1 MLHLEWNG
9 NVYKLTVGEYDAG
22 VGRSPV
28 RLRVTRMEQKRRS
41 IRCKRCAEKEE
52 PTMNYVN
59 DRFCELVQLPRNRQA
74 ILAMKK
80 DVDDFLPSFCDSP
93 AKLSRWGHHYFC
105 DDDGGRLIFDLN
117 SPHSHRCEIC
127 GKVYSNDVQDGVWVT
142 FYRNRAVV
150 LALVSAAVYKATGET
165 KYRDYALQVIDFYA
179 AHYHEFVL
187 HNKENKIFDSY
198 ETMKWGCGMMPQGLN
213 EAIVAIRFIQTIE
226 ILRPELEQEWLE
238 NVHRKLFREMF
249 RLLAPQAVEIHNIS
263 CWSLAA
269 IGVMGLAMKDQEMI
283 DYAFTSPFYT
293 GVSWPRV

>member
-1 MLHLEWNG
+1 
-9 NVYKLTVGEYDAG
+9 
-22 VGRSPV
+22 
-28 RLRVTRMEQKRRS
+28 
-41 IRCKRCAEKEE
+41 
-52 PTMNYVN
+52 MNYVN

-198 ETMKWGCGMMPQGLN
+198 ETMKWGCGKMMPR
-213 EAIVAIRFIQTIE
+213 A
-226 ILRPELEQEWLE
+226 
-238 NVHRKLFREMF
+238 
-249 RLLAPQAVEIHNIS
+249 
-263 CWSLAA
+263 
-269 IGVMGLAMKDQEMI
+269 
-283 DYAFTSPFYT
+283 
-293 GVSWPRV
+293 

>member
-1 MLHLEWNG
+1 
-9 NVYKLTVGEYDAG
+9 
-22 VGRSPV
+22 
-28 RLRVTRMEQKRRS
+28 
-41 IRCKRCAEKEE
+41 
-52 PTMNYVN
+52 MNYVN

-198 ETMKWGCGMMPQGLN
+198 ETMKWGCGKMMPQGLN
-213 EAIVAIRFIQTIE
+213 EAIVVSALSRPLRFCALNWSRNGWKMCTASFSGRCSGCWLPRRWRSTISAAG
-226 ILRPELEQEWLE
+226 RWLPS
-238 NVHRKLFREMF
+238 V
-249 RLLAPQAVEIHNIS
+249 
-263 CWSLAA
+263 
-269 IGVMGLAMKDQEMI
+269 
-283 DYAFTSPFYT
+283 
-293 GVSWPRV
+293 

>member
-1 MLHLEWNG
+1 
-9 NVYKLTVGEYDAG
+9 
-22 VGRSPV
+22 
-28 RLRVTRMEQKRRS
+28 
-41 IRCKRCAEKEE
+41 
-52 PTMNYVN
+52 MNYVN

-198 ETMKWGCGMMPQGLN
+198 ETMKWGCGKMMPQGLN

-249 RLLAPQAVEIHNIS
+249 RLLAPQAVEMPQYQLLVAGCHRCDGS
-263 CWSLAA
+263 CHEGSGDDRLR
-269 IGVMGLAMKDQEMI
+269 LHQ
-283 DYAFTSPFYT
+283 PL
-293 GVSWPRV
+293 

>member
-1 MLHLEWNG
+1 
-9 NVYKLTVGEYDAG
+9 
-22 VGRSPV
+22 
-28 RLRVTRMEQKRRS
+28 
-41 IRCKRCAEKEE
+41 
-52 PTMNYVN
+52 MNYVN

-198 ETMKWGCGMMPQGLN
+198 ETMKWGCGKMMPQGLN

-283 DYAFTSPFYT
+283 DYAFTSPFNIRRQLAE
-293 GVSWPRV
+293 GVTADGFWY